1 VIDLAGSESANDMQ
15 KHDKARMKETK
26 QINISLNALKE
37 CIQARTLASIPG
49 NAATTHVPFRRS
61 MLTLLLKDVFD
72 INCTRLTST
81 VVLATVNPM
90 AKDVG
95 QSKTTLGYAAPLREA
110 IGMFGMNRKK
120 PTKKGV
126 GGKKKGGEEKK
137 TEPSTPIVLEVD
149 VLDPVLWSAERM
161 STWLHAEFPGEAAS
175 VAGLKGMK
183 GIDVCSLAETKLFA
197 LVNNP
202 SVAKQINE
210 QLWGLIVQA
219 KLVKRRPDG
228 SILTDEAEAAEK
240 AAKKAKVEA
249 RYAAQAA
256 RAAAAI
262 KADLEAKGIDSG
274 QESGGGGGGGGGGG
288 PEYQKV
294 NVPYE

>member
-120 PTKKGV
+120 PTKKESA
-126 GGKKKGGEEKK
+126 EEKK
-137 TEPSTPIVLEVD
+137 
-149 VLDPVLWSAERM
+149 
-161 STWLHAEFPGEAAS
+161 
-175 VAGLKGMK
+175 
-183 GIDVCSLAETKLFA
+183 
-197 LVNNP
+197 
-202 SVAKQINE
+202 
-210 QLWGLIVQA
+210 
-219 KLVKRRPDG
+219 
-228 SILTDEAEAAEK
+228 
-240 AAKKAKVEA
+240 KVEKKKK
-249 RYAAQAA
+249 QNLPHPLCW
-256 RAAAAI
+256 
-262 KADLEAKGIDSG
+262 K
-274 QESGGGGGGGGGGG
+274 
-288 PEYQKV
+288 
-294 NVPYE
+294 